1 MIFLR
6 LHQIFPFISVNITV
20 KVPPKIKMER
30 AKISV
35 AVGESR
41 VNLACVAEGDRPIN
55 VKWTKV
61 RQLTV
66 GQKN

>member
-1 MIFLR
+1 
-6 LHQIFPFISVNITV
+6 
-20 KVPPKIKMER
+20 MER

-41 VNLACVAEGDRPIN
+41 VNLACVADGDRPIN

-61 RQLTV
+61 REQLT
-66 GQKN
+66 QYTRKIKKNDVCDDIQ